1 MGSGTRIKV
10 LLCPAASGPHLRLLK
25 KNLEKRG
32 VEVRCISWFGRQTLW
47 SLVQLL
53 VRRLQGF
60 KVMNLNWLPFN
71 NGTDMRLARWSCRL
85 LGIRVVWT
93 VHNLSPHSVQF
104 GSREADQM
112 AMRYV
117 QAWADRGVVHSERTK
132 GDFQALFGHALPMDV
147 IPLANYF
154 DVITKADAERS
165 RSKLLLPPDKVI
177 VLMIGPNRWNK
188 GIRSYLRVVS
198 SLPDSYLGV
207 LAGGCRDHEIA
218 DLIRQYDKDHPG
230 RFRVVLERLEDHEI
244 AEYYAASDIVFMP
257 FEDIT
262 TSGSIMEAISQGK
275 AVVST
280 DRGNMSM
287 LIKNGANGYLAG
299 TEDEMRERLMS
310 IDGST
315 ARSMGERSL
324 EVARSYTWDETAC
337 RYESIFKEIMAGR
350 PDVTGEP

>member
-1 MGSGTRIKV
+1 MGSGTRTKV
-10 LLCPAASGPHLRLLK
+10 LLCPAASGPHLQLLK
-25 KNLEKRG
+25 RYLEKRG
-32 VEVRCISWFGRQTLW
+32 VEVRCISWFGRQTPW
-47 SLVQLL
+47 SIAQLF

-71 NGTDMRLARWSCRL
+71 NRAEMRLARLSCRL
-85 LGIRVVWT
+85 LGIRMVWT

-104 GSREADQM
+104 GSRGADQM

-117 QAWADRGVVHSERTK
+117 QAWADRGVVHSERTRN
-132 GDFQALFGHALPMDV
+132 DFQALFGQELPLDV

-154 DVITKADAERS
+154 DVVAKADAELS
-165 RSKLLLPPDKVI
+165 RRKLLLPPDKTI

-198 SLPDSYLGV
+198 SLPESYLGV
-207 LAGGCRDHEIA
+207 LAGSCRDREIA
-218 DLIRQYDKDHPG
+218 DLIRRYEEEHPG
-230 RFRVVLERLEDHEI
+230 RFRAVLERLDESTI

-262 TSGSIMEAISQGK
+262 TSASIMEAISQGK

-299 TEDEMRERLMS
+299 SEDEMRERLMS
-310 IDGST
+310 IDRNT

-324 EVARSYTWDETAC
+324 EVAGSYTWEESAS
-337 RYESIFKEIMAGR
+337 RYESIFKELL
-350 PDVTGEP
+350 